1 MLNNQPSSPIRVT
14 ALLPAKFA
22 GTSFMTYLKKYDIK
36 VVTMIEN
43 MDEVSRMPLFKD
55 WMYMGDL
62 KRMVNGVLYNC
73 KGGPFNPYCQDLY
86 KIPDFRFT
94 YMAFYW
100 REIIGFHSTYKL
112 DPHFYLSPS
121 VIAQQVHELI
131 VECNARFAACEA
143 ILISQIKNETP
154 ATSSLFADAMG
165 TPPTHIDWENY
176 IFGIKAPNQKAIVQ
190 SLKYE
195 EIAQI
200 VEQKMKSVKRGFFQ
214 MLANG
219 AARSMLSFFS
229 R

>member
-1 MLNNQPSSPIRVT
+1 
-14 ALLPAKFA
+14 
-22 GTSFMTYLKKYDIK
+22 
-36 VVTMIEN
+36 
-43 MDEVSRMPLFKD
+43 
-55 WMYMGDL
+55 
-62 KRMVNGVLYNC
+62 
-73 KGGPFNPYCQDLY
+73 
-86 KIPDFRFT
+86 
-94 YMAFYW
+94 
-100 REIIGFHSTYKL
+100 
-112 DPHFYLSPS
+112 
-121 VIAQQVHELI
+121 
-131 VECNARFAACEA
+131 
-143 ILISQIKNETP
+143 
-154 ATSSLFADAMG
+154 MG

>member
-1 MLNNQPSSPIRVT
+1 MMYLTHYPGNDALQRYREKHKNYSLSFTGHSYGATIAILTALNTSMLNNQPSSPIRVT
-14 ALLPAKFA
+14 ALLPAKLA

-131 VECNARFAACEA
+131 VACEST
-143 ILISQIKNETP
+143 LPLSKCNDTLLSQLRNETP
-154 ATSSLFADAMG
+154 SSTAFFADSFN
-165 TPPTHIDWENY
+165 TPPTHLE
-176 IFGIKAPNQKAIVQ
+176 
-190 SLKYE
+190 
-195 EIAQI
+195 
-200 VEQKMKSVKRGFFQ
+200 
-214 MLANG
+214 
-219 AARSMLSFFS
+219 
-229 R
+229 